1 MRNNLS
7 VIIRLDLIK
16 LDVKSIWEIIVD
28 KKKNGQL
35 KVLRKIQLR
44 KGPKGD
50 ELSDVI
56 SGIGRQL
63 KTQQIGFERIRKIK

>member
-56 SGIGRQL
+56 SAIGRQL
-63 KTQQIGFERIRKIK
+63 KAQLIGFERIRKIK